1 MTTRRNLLMLAGAAV
16 AASAT
21 AACQAADDAD
31 PAAVRVPDVLVVK
44 TRDGLA
50 VARDGGLTPGRTGA
64 LSATGSTLCLATAAE
79 KTTQLDFTTTLAG
92 TRLGGYPIDGRW
104 TPRVVHADGSLVALA
119 APEGD
124 PLKPRARAKTTIV
137 IADSKQILQRITVPG
152 VIEPD
157 AFTADRQGLF
167 VLEWLPATAPDH
179 YRVRRLDLTT
189 RRLEPLW
196 TRDKV
201 PVPAGA
207 EEEMRGEGRTAVAS
221 PTGRVLYTLYTHQP
235 GHQHTRDLLSG
246 RPGNVHAFVH
256 TLETEQN
263 WAYCVDLPDPFG
275 HSASTA
281 YSIALSAD
289 GSLLFVVDLAAG
301 ALARISTETLKVLDV
316 AKVGSDTGSAYAAA
330 SDKLLYVGGDHG
342 VQVLDQA
349 GRPVEKWT
357 TPAVRGLAVSRDLQ
371 RVYAARDGGVT
382 WRGSTSGEA
391 ALPGLTGLI
400 RVA

>member
-1 MTTRRNLLMLAGAAV
+1 MTTRRNLLMLAGAA
-16 AASAT
+16 AAAAAT
-21 AACQAADDAD
+21 AACEATDEAS
-31 PAAVRVPDVLVVK
+31 PAAVRVPDVLVVR

-50 VARDGGLTPGRTGA
+50 VARDGGLTPGRAGA
-64 LSATGSTLCLATAAE
+64 LSATGSTLCLATAAD

-92 TRLGGYPIDGRW
+92 TRLGGYPVDGRW
-104 TPRVVHADGSLVALA
+104 TPRVVHADGSMVALA
-119 APEGD
+119 APEAD
-124 PLKPRARAKTTIV
+124 PLRPQAREKTTIV
-137 IADSKQILQRITVPG
+137 IADSKRILHEITVPG

-157 AFTADRQGLF
+157 AFTADRLGLF

-179 YRVRRLDLTT
+179 YRVRRLDLGTQS
-189 RRLEPLW
+189 LERLW

-235 GHQHTRDLLSG
+235 GHQHTRDLVSG

-275 HSASTA
+275 HSPSGA

-301 ALARISTETLKVLDV
+301 ALARISTETLKVLNV
-316 AKVGSDTGSAYAAA
+316 VKVGSDTGPAYAAA
-330 SDKLLYVGGDHG
+330 SDEHLYLGGDHG
-342 VQVLDQA
+342 VQVLDLA
-349 GRPVEKWT
+349 GKAIEHWATAP
-357 TPAVRGLAVSRDLQ
+357 VRGLAVSRDLQ
-371 RVYAARDGGVT
+371 RVYAAREGGVT
-382 WRGSTSGEA
+382 WRGTTSGDA
-391 ALPGLTGLI
+391 ALAGVTGLV